1 MKSKKL
7 FSAAALVLTSAILFP
22 STASAHGVWFASRLD
37 KTQLVLG
44 EGFKDNAYDPKM
56 VTYMQGY
63 DSKYNKVA
71 VEAID
76 GTDHITINP
85 TENTSVVTVGFD
97 YGYWSNDKEGTWHN
111 VPMDQIEGST
121 VGTHAI
127 KYSVNYLGSV
137 DQVKALDDIPY
148 QFVPSVDPTK
158 LNVGDKFTVQLLH
171 NGKPMANTDIIPDV
185 VNHHTVTMK
194 TDANGKAEVTVSN
207 GGINVIGMELAVPYE
222 GKDKKATQSK
232 VFTSLSFTNY
242 PEETD

>member
-7 FSAAALVLTSAILFP
+7 FSAAALVLTTAIMLP
-22 STASAHGVWFASRLD
+22 STASAHGIWFASRLD

-63 DSKYNKVA
+63 DAKYNKIA
-71 VEAID
+71 VTPID
-76 GTDHITINP
+76 GVDHITIAP
-85 TENTSVVTVGFD
+85 TEQTSVVTVAFD
-97 YGYWSNDKEGTWHN
+97 YGYWSNDKEGKWHN

-137 DQVKALDDIPY
+137 DQVKALPDMPY
-148 QFVPSVDPTK
+148 QLVPSVDPTK
-158 LNVGDKFTVQLLH
+158 LNVGDTFTVQLLH
-171 NGKPMANTDIIPDV
+171 DGKPMANTDIIPDV
-185 VNHHTVTMK
+185 INHHTVTIK
-194 TDANGKAEVTVSN
+194 TDANGKVNVTVSN
-207 GGINVIGMELAVPYE
+207 GSINVIGMELAIPYE

-232 VFTSLSFTNY
+232 VFTSLSYTIY
-242 PEETD
+242 PEETN